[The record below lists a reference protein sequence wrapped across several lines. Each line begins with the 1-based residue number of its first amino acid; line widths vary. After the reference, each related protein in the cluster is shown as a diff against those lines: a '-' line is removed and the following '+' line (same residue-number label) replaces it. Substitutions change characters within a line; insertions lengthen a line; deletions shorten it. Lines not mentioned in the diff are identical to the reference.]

1 MHGARP
7 TSRLDWKAL
16 DDKYHSKAYPTA
28 QHLPHLLSLHRR
40 RQYRRRERKDVEC
53 EVNRVR
59 DSKGPCVWSGST
71 IAPLAQQSAHITPIA
86 ALPLV
91 GRSTDQ
97 IVGRSASPSETENSL
112 FDSLEKSVC
121 ANFHTVPCT
130 VPPSRLSHLFHLSHL
145 SHLSHPALPALP
157 TCSLRGRRQREKD

>member
-16 DDKYHSKAYPTA
+16 DDKYHSKTYPTA

-97 IVGRSASPSETENSL
+97 IVGLSASPSETENSL
-112 FDSLEKSVC
+112 FDSLEKKVGMCQLSYC
-121 ANFHTVPCT
+121 PLYCPTFP
-130 VPPSRLSHLFHLSHL
+130 SHLFHLSHL

-157 TCSLRGRRQREKD
+157 TFSLRGRRQREKD